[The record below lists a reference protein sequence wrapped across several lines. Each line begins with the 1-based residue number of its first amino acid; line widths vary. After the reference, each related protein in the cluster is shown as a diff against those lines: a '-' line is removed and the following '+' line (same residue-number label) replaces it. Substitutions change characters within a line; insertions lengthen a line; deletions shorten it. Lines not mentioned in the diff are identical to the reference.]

1 MAYALSR
8 IEQIILHNKEMIMN
22 MKKAQQGFTLIEL
35 MIVIAIIGI
44 LAAIALPAYN
54 TYMAKARFSEVVLS
68 TAAMKTAMEV
78 CVQGGDTLASCDDG
92 GVTNAGIRVAGSAA
106 GAADGNFVATSVL
119 PGDGSGVIT
128 ATAIVGNGLNG
139 ETYTLT
145 PTVNAANTITWAE
158 GGTCLAAS
166 FC

>member
-1 MAYALSR
+1 
-8 IEQIILHNKEMIMN
+8 
-22 MKKAQQGFTLIEL
+22 MKKVQQGFTLIEL

-44 LAAIALPAYN
+44 LAAIALPAYQ

-68 TAAMKTAMEV
+68 TAAIKTAIEV
-78 CVQGGDTLASCDDG
+78 CVQGGDALALCDDG
-92 GVTNAGIRVAGSAA
+92 GATNAGTRVAGSVA
-106 GAADGNFVATSVL
+106 GAADGNFVASTTI
-119 PGDGSGVIT
+119 PADGSGVIT

-145 PTVNAANTITWAE
+145 PTENASNTVTWAV
-158 GGTCLAAS
+158 GGTCLVAN